1 MVEEERTTSRYRLET
16 LLGKKFLL
24 AAAAL
29 ILATLLLSFAKIS
42 SAEWVTIVKFDLAI
56 YIGGNLG
63 NKIVNGN
70 ISKLLKK

>member
-1 MVEEERTTSRYRLET
+1 MTEERTSPKYRLET

-24 AAAAL
+24 ASAAL
-29 ILATLLLSFAKIS
+29 ILATVLLSFAKIS

-56 YIGGNLG
+56 YLGGNLG
-63 NKIVNGN
+63 NKIINGD